1 MQHILA
7 PTGTED
13 VPPFYYQSVLCF
25 WDQTFGGKGT
35 EKFILENKKFLF
47 YFYLQDR
54 FSCLPFFTSHILWN
68 KLSVSSGSQSP
79 SLGMWSF
86 LIPVLP
92 CWSDFSFQSWQNVFP
107 SLDGQVWQHP
117 IKLHLFATCPVNVVT
132 DGSFLLEQSRRPGSP
147 RMWHRWLQPQRTA
160 PRADKT
166 LNHQHTPQS
175 SDSHQLWLHSC
186 QQRMWTLFHTFHSR
200 CLSTKLQT
208 KGTFRVSFHQE
219 T

>member
-1 MQHILA
+1 MYLL
-7 PTGTED
+7 
-13 VPPFYYQSVLCF
+13 FYYQSVLCF
-25 WDQTFGGKGT
+25 LDQTFWGKRT
-35 EKFILENKKFLF
+35 ETFILENKKLF
-47 YFYLQDR
+47 FVFFCFFFNCSKTDFPSFH
-54 FSCLPFFTSHILWN
+54 FSLLTYSGTNYPLLPDHSHRLWA
-68 KLSVSSGSQSP
+68 
-79 SLGMWSF
+79 MWSF
-86 LIPVLP
+86 LIPVPP
-92 CWSDFSFQSWQNVFP
+92 CWSDFSFQLWQNVFP

-132 DGSFLLEQSRRPGSP
+132 DGSFLLEQSRKPGSP

-175 SDSHQLWLHSC
+175 SDSHQLWLRSC
-186 QQRMWTLFHTFHSR
+186 QQRLWTLFHTFHSR